1 MFLGERRSIEGGRQK
16 AGLGLRD
23 RRSRRDDRRSMSNR
37 KRVSLYIMNMVDIV
51 SLLIAFV
58 ISYEIRKIL
67 PMWRLLT
74 RESIIAGYRFQ
85 QFPYM
90 PLLFATIISYILV
103 NFLFLYSEE
112 YLSRNVSSE
121 LLATLRMIVMVIVVD
136 VVILFITKTSERY
149 SRIFM
154 AIFFVI
160 AYFTCFILRE
170 AVKKIY
176 IPRYKNGKASEKMVL
191 VCRERDTD
199 RVLEQLNAIIDWR
212 FHISG
217 LVITDADLA
226 GEYINGIRVISN
238 YSDAMASIQKEE
250 VDSILLVSGDPEE
263 ERAWVRHFQPLGKT
277 VHVSLPEFELS
288 DTKRMQD
295 MLGQCAVVSYL
306 PEIPIRGRNVV
317 IKRSLDIIV
326 SILLLP
332 FVLVM
337 MLIVTL
343 LTKIFLKGPVFVTR
357 VRVGMNGRRFN
368 QYHFRVYRMDS
379 DQRKTEGRSC
389 FTWLG
394 RFLDLTHLDGLPQV
408 LNVLV
413 GDMSFVGPRAP
424 SLPYFIENPGELRYL
439 CAKPGLVGT
448 WCTDRRTGRAEK
460 DRYLNNWS
468 LGLDAE
474 IIFIMIIRYLTFRS
488 ARSRQIMWEPEECAF
503 IREYMDFRK
512 PLEYDHSTYTCRMTA
527 GKCVYYFIK
536 RLFDIVGSLLGIILL
551 SPLLLILMFAVMAD
565 DGGNPFYGH
574 SRIGKNG
581 KKITVYKFRS
591 MRRDAG
597 DLEKILTPEQLE
609 QYRTEFKIDN
619 DPRITKV
626 GNFIRRTS
634 LDELPQLFNILSGDL
649 SIVGPRPIVEKETT
663 IYGSDVAKLLSV
675 KPGLTGYWQAY
686 ARNNATYESG
696 ERQKME
702 MYYVDHQS
710 LGLDVKILFR
720 TVKSVTKEEGA
731 Q

>member
-1 MFLGERRSIEGGRQK
+1 
-16 AGLGLRD
+16 
-23 RRSRRDDRRSMSNR
+23 MSNR

-67 PMWRLLT
+67 PMWRVFT

-154 AIFFVI
+154 VIFFII

-217 LVITDADLA
+217 LVIIDADLA
-226 GEYINGIRVISN
+226 GEYISGIRVISN
-238 YSDAMASIQKEE
+238 YSDAMANIQKEE

-332 FVLVM
+332 FVLAVM
-337 MLIVTL
+337 MIVTL

-439 CAKPGLVGT
+439 CTKPGLVGT
-448 WCTDRRTGRAEK
+448 WCTDRRSGRAEK

-488 ARSRQIMWEPEECAF
+488 ARSRQTMWEPEECAF

-527 GKCVYYFIK
+527 GKRVYYFIK

-663 IYGSDVAKLLSV
+663 IYGRDVAKLLSV

>member
-1 MFLGERRSIEGGRQK
+1 
-16 AGLGLRD
+16 
-23 RRSRRDDRRSMSNR
+23 
-37 KRVSLYIMNMVDIV
+37 MNMVDIV

-67 PMWRLLT
+67 PMWRVFT

-154 AIFFVI
+154 VIFFII

-217 LVITDADLA
+217 LVIIDADLA
-226 GEYINGIRVISN
+226 GEYISGIRVISN
-238 YSDAMASIQKEE
+238 YSDAMANIQKEE

-448 WCTDRRTGRAEK
+448 WCTDRRSGRAEK

-488 ARSRQIMWEPEECAF
+488 ARSRQTMWEPEECAF

-527 GKCVYYFIK
+527 GKRVYYFIK

-663 IYGSDVAKLLSV
+663 IYGRDVAKLLSV

>member
-1 MFLGERRSIEGGRQK
+1 
-16 AGLGLRD
+16 
-23 RRSRRDDRRSMSNR
+23 MSNR

-51 SLLIAFV
+51 SLLIAFL
-58 ISYEIRKIL
+58 ISYEIRRVL
-67 PMWRLLT
+67 PMRRLIT
-74 RESIIAGYRFQ
+74 WEDVIPGYRFQ

-90 PLLFATIISYILV
+90 PLLFVTIISYILV

-112 YLSRNVSSE
+112 YLSRNVSAE
-121 LLATLRMIVMVIVVD
+121 LLATLKMIVMVIVVD
-136 VVILFITKTSERY
+136 VLILYITKTSARY

-154 AIFFVI
+154 VIFFVI
-160 AYFTCFILRE
+160 AYFICFILRE
-170 AVKKIY
+170 AVKKLY
-176 IPRYKNGKASEKMVL
+176 IPRYKNGKASEKMVV
-191 VCRERDTD
+191 VCRECDVD
-199 RVLEQLNAIIDWR
+199 HILEQLNAIIDWR
-212 FHISG
+212 FHITG
-217 LVITDADLA
+217 LVITDADRA
-226 GEYINGIRVISN
+226 GEYISGIRVISN
-238 YSDAMASIQKEE
+238 FSDAMEKIQKEE

-263 ERAWVRHFQPLGKT
+263 KKAWVRHFQPLGKT

-295 MLGQCAVVSYL
+295 MLGQCAVISYL
-306 PEIPIRGRNVV
+306 PEIPLRGRNVV
-317 IKRSLDIIV
+317 MKRSLDIIL

-332 FVLVM
+332 FVLVV

-343 LTKIFLKGPVFVTR
+343 LTKLFLKGPVFVTR

-368 QYHFRVYRMDS
+368 QYHFRVYRMDA
-379 DQRKTEGRSC
+379 DQRKKDGKSPY
-389 FTWLG
+389 TWLG
-394 RFLDLTHLDGLPQV
+394 RFLDRTHLDGLPQA

-424 SLPYFIENPGELRYL
+424 SLQYFIENPGELRYL

-460 DRYLNNWS
+460 DRYLNNWT

-474 IIFIMIIRYLTFRS
+474 IVFVMIVRYLTFRS
-488 ARSRQIMWEPEECAF
+488 ARSRQSIWEKEECAS
-503 IREYMDFRK
+503 IREYLEFRK
-512 PLEYDHSTYTCRMTA
+512 PLEYDRTAYTCHMTA
-527 GKCVYYFIK
+527 GKYVYYFIK
-536 RLFDIVGSLLGIILL
+536 RLFDIVGALLGIVLL
-551 SPLLLILMFAVMAD
+551 SPLLLVLMFAVMAD

-574 SRIGKNG
+574 RRIGRLG

-634 LDELPQLFNILSGDL
+634 LDELPQLFNILFGDL
-649 SIVGPRPIVEKETT
+649 SIVGPRPIVEKETR
-663 IYGSDVAKLLSV
+663 IYGRDVAKLLSV

>member
-1 MFLGERRSIEGGRQK
+1 
-16 AGLGLRD
+16 
-23 RRSRRDDRRSMSNR
+23 MSNR

-103 NFLFLYSEE
+103 IFLFLYSEE

-154 AIFFVI
+154 AIFFII

-332 FVLVM
+332 FVLAM
-337 MLIVTL
+337 MLIVIL

-474 IIFIMIIRYLTFRS
+474 IVFIMIIRYLTFRS
-488 ARSRQIMWEPEECAF
+488 ARSRQTMWEPEECAF

-527 GKCVYYFIK
+527 GKRVYYFIK

-626 GNFIRRTS
+626 GSFIRRTS

>member
-1 MFLGERRSIEGGRQK
+1 
-16 AGLGLRD
+16 
-23 RRSRRDDRRSMSNR
+23 
-37 KRVSLYIMNMVDIV
+37 MNMVDIV

-67 PMWRLLT
+67 PMWRVFT

-154 AIFFVI
+154 VIFFII

-226 GEYINGIRVISN
+226 GEYISGIRVISN
-238 YSDAMASIQKEE
+238 YSDAMANIQKEE
-250 VDSILLVSGDPEE
+250 VESILLVSGDPEE

-332 FVLVM
+332 FVLAVM
-337 MLIVTL
+337 MIVTL

-448 WCTDRRTGRAEK
+448 WCTDRRSGRAEK

-488 ARSRQIMWEPEECAF
+488 ARSRQTMWEPEECAF

-527 GKCVYYFIK
+527 GKRVYYFIK

-663 IYGSDVAKLLSV
+663 IYGRDVAKLLSV

>member
-1 MFLGERRSIEGGRQK
+1 
-16 AGLGLRD
+16 
-23 RRSRRDDRRSMSNR
+23 MSNR

-67 PMWRLLT
+67 PMWRVFT

-154 AIFFVI
+154 VIFFII

-217 LVITDADLA
+217 LVIIDADLA
-226 GEYINGIRVISN
+226 GEYISGIRVISN
-238 YSDAMASIQKEE
+238 YSDAMANIQKEE

-332 FVLVM
+332 FVLAV

-448 WCTDRRTGRAEK
+448 WCTDRRSGRTEK

-488 ARSRQIMWEPEECAF
+488 ARSRQTMWEPEECAF

-527 GKCVYYFIK
+527 GKRVYYFIK

-663 IYGSDVAKLLSV
+663 IYGRDVAKLLSV